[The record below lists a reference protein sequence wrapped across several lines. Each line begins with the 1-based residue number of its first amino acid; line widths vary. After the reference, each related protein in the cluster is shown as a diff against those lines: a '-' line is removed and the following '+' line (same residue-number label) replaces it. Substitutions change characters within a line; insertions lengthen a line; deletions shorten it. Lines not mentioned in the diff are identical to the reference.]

1 MEAIRKGHTRF
12 FEYGKKGTVN
22 PESNIQQK
30 FPSGMKEKSV
40 YSQMKEN

>member
-12 FEYGKKGTVN
+12 SECEKKGIVN
-22 PESNIQQK
+22 PETDIQQK
-30 FPSGMKEKSV
+30 YPSGMKEKSI